1 MRGVYWGIKQG
12 AGGFALPTILIAST
26 VMMLVLAS
34 TLVSVSAATIVSM
47 ETRHYTTYAKNASQS
62 GLLMAYKCLQQ
73 NSNTVTWT
81 TANPLRPNTNCS
93 GTIQSGV
100 SQYIHLEDD
109 NRSTFSVPL
118 PATVTSGVYRIA
130 SVGRSDRITASATIW
145 RTYQDTAYATTTA
158 SSIMFGKVDT
168 NKHVSLSQLAS
179 TLTGRGVQ

>member
-1 MRGVYWGIKQG
+1 MRGVYWGTKQQ

-62 GLLMAYKCLQQ
+62 GIIMAYKCLQQ
-73 NSNTVTWT
+73 NSNNVTWT

-100 SQYIHLEDD
+100 SQYIHSEAD

-118 PATVTSGVYRIA
+118 PATVTAGVYRI
-130 SVGRSDRITASATIW
+130 SSLGRSDRITSTSTIW
-145 RTYQDTAYATTTA
+145 RTYQDTAYATTTS
-158 SSIMFGKVDT
+158 SSIMYGMVDT
-168 NKHVSLSQLAS
+168 NPKNPLQLLATS
-179 TLTGRGVQ
+179 MMKRGEQ